1 MSEPFIGQIMLFA
14 GNFAPRGW
22 AFCNGQLLSI
32 AQNTALFAILGT
44 TYGGNG
50 QTTFALPDLRGRVP
64 VGPGQGPSLPNYNLG
79 EQGGANSVTLTTAQ
93 MPAHTHAASAAT
105 GSGTSAT
112 PANNVWAGSSQRD
125 AIYASTPGTTMHPA
139 AISAVGNSQPHEN
152 MQPYTAINY
161 IIALEGIFPSRN

>member
-44 TYGGNG
+44 AYGGNG

-64 VGPGQGPSLPNYNLG
+64 VGPGEGTGLSNRTLG
-79 EQGGANSVTLTTAQ
+79 EQGGAEAVTLTTAQ
-93 MPAHTHAASAAT
+93 MPVHNHAANAAAGT
-105 GSGTSAT
+105 GTSTT
-112 PANNVWAGSSQRD
+112 PANNVLAGSSQRD
-125 AIYASTPGTTMHPA
+125 AIYASSPGTTMHPA
-139 AISAVGNSQPHEN
+139 TISAVGESQAHPN